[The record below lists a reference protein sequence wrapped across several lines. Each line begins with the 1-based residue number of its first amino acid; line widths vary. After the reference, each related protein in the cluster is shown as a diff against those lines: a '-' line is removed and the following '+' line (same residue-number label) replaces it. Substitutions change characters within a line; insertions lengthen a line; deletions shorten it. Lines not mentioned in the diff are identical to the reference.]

1 MSTVIETHTAD
12 YDSYVA
18 PPEEIPT
25 YTAEESAYKYYL
37 FKGWDKSGRVDGDKE
52 IHAVYDVFEY
62 TQDYFKDKELSELK
76 PVEIYA
82 LTKLGLQSSMIT
94 LKDQI
99 VLSLGSDCKYTDIE
113 QNELISEKT
122 VFSGTNYIDT
132 GIKLFD
138 KDRSFVFAIDYRLD
152 NKSASPSVLAQCFKS
167 DGSSGFKLWT
177 NSGAKLAW
185 GTSSTN
191 VAIGTR
197 NIIVIRHIKGE
208 TGLHVYNG
216 NLTANAPSYVEL
228 SRNRETVVDSTLVF
242 GCSKADDGMYENYA
256 IGEIYWAKVWFSDL
270 GEKTCMELA
279 SWTHDTLSASM
290 YGFNRYYLSDGSGKR
305 TSMSFIA
312 DNVLSQ
318 TRMLGAGSSNS
329 GGYANMTIRSWLN
342 TRLYNALS
350 VEWKQLIKLAK
361 IASSVGNQSTEVTTS
376 DNYFYLPS
384 VYELSPEGDME
395 QEPYTNEGTHIEFFT
410 NASSRIRKSSDGK
423 AQSYWT
429 RSPNVSYNGYFFRVE
444 ENGALSGYDYPYT
457 AYGIVV
463 EFSF

>member
-1 MSTVIETHTAD
+1 M
-12 YDSYVA
+12 
-18 PPEEIPT
+18 
-25 YTAEESAYKYYL
+25 
-37 FKGWDKSGRVDGDKE
+37 
-52 IHAVYDVFEY
+52 
-62 TQDYFKDKELSELK
+62 
-76 PVEIYA
+76 
-82 LTKLGLQSSMIT
+82 
-94 LKDQI
+94 
-99 VLSLGSDCKYTDIE
+99 
-113 QNELISEKT
+113 
-122 VFSGTNYIDT
+122 
-132 GIKLFD
+132 
-138 KDRSFVFAIDYRLD
+138 
-152 NKSASPSVLAQCFKS
+152 
-167 DGSSGFKLWT
+167 
-177 NSGAKLAW
+177 
-185 GTSSTN
+185 
-191 VAIGTR
+191 
-197 NIIVIRHIKGE
+197 
-208 TGLHVYNG
+208 
-216 NLTANAPSYVEL
+216 TANAPSYVEL

-429 RSPNVSYNGYFFRVE
+429 RSPNASYNGYFFRVE

-457 AYGIVV
+457 CLLYTSPSPRDA
-463 EFSF
+463 

>member
-1 MSTVIETHTAD
+1 M
-12 YDSYVA
+12 
-18 PPEEIPT
+18 
-25 YTAEESAYKYYL
+25 
-37 FKGWDKSGRVDGDKE
+37 
-52 IHAVYDVFEY
+52 FEY

-429 RSPNVSYNGYFFRVE
+429 RSPNASYNGYFFRVE